1 MSFLGL
7 KDKTFLVVGVAN
19 RKSVAWSVAKLL
31 QEEGAKILYCVRS
44 KKRKTELQSLL
55 SSDETIFTCD
65 FENESEI
72 IALQKALS
80 EVQNLKLDG
89 LLHSIAFANYS
100 EKGTKTFS

>member
-44 KKRKTELQSLL
+44 
-55 SSDETIFTCD
+55 
-65 FENESEI
+65 
-72 IALQKALS
+72 
-80 EVQNLKLDG
+80 
-89 LLHSIAFANYS
+89 
-100 EKGTKTFS
+100 EKGRPSCSLYCPVMRRSSLVILKKNQKL